1 MAAADKK
8 SWSIL
13 NQDTNFIEERH
24 ALEMAKAKETEAK
37 NKRTITILACVVALI
52 GSLLVILV
60 IHRRLQQSRNKNRE
74 LEIEKRYFEWMYMKV
89 LSERDELNEM
99 LSTTNVKGVTADII
113 KKRLSVLNTIIVSYV
128 SEKETDVKRANEEL
142 EHLIADR
149 EEFINTTRLTLEDN
163 YPHFFAYLRDRGLEE
178 HEIDFCC
185 LYAIGMKGKEVKAY
199 TNLSRHYKDS
209 SEVRHKLGLSE
220 SDTNLSNFLQKL
232 LKNAVE

>member
-1 MAAADKK
+1 
-8 SWSIL
+8 
-13 NQDTNFIEERH
+13 
-24 ALEMAKAKETEAK
+24 
-37 NKRTITILACVVALI
+37 
-52 GSLLVILV
+52 
-60 IHRRLQQSRNKNRE
+60 
-74 LEIEKRYFEWMYMKV
+74 
-89 LSERDELNEM
+89 
-99 LSTTNVKGVTADII
+99 
-113 KKRLSVLNTIIVSYV
+113 
-128 SEKETDVKRANEEL
+128 
-142 EHLIADR
+142 
-149 EEFINTTRLTLEDN
+149 LTLEDN